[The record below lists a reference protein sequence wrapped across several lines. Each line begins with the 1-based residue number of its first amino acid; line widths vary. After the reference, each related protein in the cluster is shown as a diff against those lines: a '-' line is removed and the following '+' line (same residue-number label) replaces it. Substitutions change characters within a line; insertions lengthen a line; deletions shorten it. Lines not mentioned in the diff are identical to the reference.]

1 MGDKFYKVVG
11 LKTYDPEFPNLNKF
25 IGRKCQ
31 MMQDIKMNPD
41 GSRSGQ
47 LGFPDEYKIYKFK
60 GVVLAVWPET
70 PRDEED
76 IL

>member
-1 MGDKFYKVVG
+1 MAFYKVVG
-11 LKTYDPEFPNLNKF
+11 LKTYDPHHANLSKF

-31 MMQDIKMNPD
+31 LMSDTKINAD

-47 LGFPDEYKIYKFK
+47 LGFPDEYKIYIFE
-60 GVVLAVWPET
+60 GVMLAVWPET
-70 PRDEED
+70 PKDEED